1 MILFG
6 IDRLTYSNLKVECD
20 DLRIE
25 NIRLKADND
34 AYRQRI
40 DREFSNASFGID
52 WDSMKA
58 FSVERN
64 WNTGFPTTIIGYMLS
79 DPVVHTEGDDH
90 RVTYKD
96 VVREWT
102 LHCSPEKHEQLVSE
116 FNEWKAKGKK
126 K

>member
-1 MILFG
+1 MLFG
-6 IDRLTYSNLKVECD
+6 IDRITHSNLRVECE
-20 DLRIE
+20 DLRRE

-40 DREFSNASFGID
+40 DNEMANTSFAID
-52 WDSMKA
+52 WDTMKV

-64 WNTGFPTTIIGYMLS
+64 WSNGFPTTILGYMLS
-79 DPVVHTEGDDH
+79 EPAVHTEGA
-90 RVTYKD
+90 VTYKD

-102 LHCSPEKHEQLVSE
+102 LHCSAEKHESLVAE